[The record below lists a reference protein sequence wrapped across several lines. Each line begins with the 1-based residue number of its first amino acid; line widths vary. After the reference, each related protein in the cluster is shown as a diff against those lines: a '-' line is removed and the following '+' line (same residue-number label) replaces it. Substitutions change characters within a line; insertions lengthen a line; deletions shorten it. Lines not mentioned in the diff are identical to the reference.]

1 MNLSAAQFERL
12 EERVRASFST
22 REAAEGALELLP
34 AITRLTAHLLRSDT
48 DIVRLSEVLQPILM
62 ELPSF
67 ACESMGTLWRY
78 DLAPLALAAHKSS
91 DLTDL
96 LRRFMPGRESELMA
110 GLLARCQ
117 GSGQPFDV
125 PAEYFRAE
133 LPAANPEQALCIL
146 SRLGAGALPANP
158 AQAFNVL
165 IAGVNVWG
173 SYHSPEGRLAL
184 EVHDPSEPYTI
195 TRQAFEHACAVNQAL
210 LEYALSRLM
219 A

>member
-22 REAAEGALELLP
+22 CEAAEGALELLP
-34 AITRLTAHLLRSDT
+34 AITRLTAHLIHNEEDAA
-48 DIVRLSEVLQPILM
+48 RLGEVLQPILM

-67 ACESMGTLWRY
+67 AYESTGTLWCY
-78 DLAPLALAAHKSS
+78 DLAPLALAARKAHG
-91 DLTDL
+91 LTDL

-117 GSGQPFDV
+117 GSGQPFGV
-125 PAEYFRAE
+125 QAEYFRAE

-158 AQAFNVL
+158 TQAFNVL

-195 TRQAFEHACAVNQAL
+195 TRQAFEHACAVNQVL
-210 LEYALSRLM
+210 LGYALSGLM